1 MIETILIAILAKLN
15 KTKVSMLQNKISKKF
30 LVQRYMLLA
39 HNKFD
44 IHKKKSCAKSL
55 SCLQTCHST
64 WYDIKLK
71 IKWDTVRNC
80 TEYKNLLHVST
91 I

>member
-44 IHKKKSCAKSL
+44 IHKKNHVPKVY
-55 SCLQTCHST
+55 H
-64 WYDIKLK
+64 
-71 IKWDTVRNC
+71 V
-80 TEYKNLLHVST
+80 YKHAT
-91 I
+91 QHGMI